1 MLDEEAQLTTRQRI
15 SLICIFL
22 AIVAGIVS
30 ALTVIGR
37 EARLPDVLTIFCAG
51 FAGGASLVALIRG
64 RRK

>member
-1 MLDEEAQLTTRQRI
+1 MLDEEAQLTTRQKISIFGI
-15 SLICIFL
+15 SL
-22 AIVAGIVS
+22 AIIVGIVS

-64 RRK
+64 RTK